1 MRVIAMSINEIDGAI
16 ALVSLVVLMFILN
29 RLGLIAWCSWV
40 RRRKHPN
47 QDSSA
52 GQYWSAHE

>member
-1 MRVIAMSINEIDGAI
+1 MTNVVDCGI

-29 RLGLIAWCSWV
+29 RLGLIAWFSWV
-40 RRRKHPN
+40 SRRKNQN

-52 GQYWSAHE
+52 RKYWNAHK

>member
-1 MRVIAMSINEIDGAI
+1 MSTSVIDCGL

-29 RLGLIAWCSWV
+29 RLGLIVWFSWV
-40 RRRKHPN
+40 SRRKDPN

-52 GQYWSAHE
+52 RKYWSAHE